1 MDTQKLL
8 LNPVSKIKSTSNNKI
23 TIVGAGQV
31 GLACAYSIL
40 TQNVSSHICLIDMIE
55 DKVKG
60 EVLDLQ
66 HGTTFLRGA
75 KIEGGTDYQL
85 SAGSKICIVTAGA
98 RQKDGE
104 SRLNLV
110 QRNTNIFK
118 EIIPKLVEHS
128 PDTILLIVS
137 NPVDILTFVAWK
149 LSGLPQHRVI
159 GSGTNLDTSRFRV
172 LLSERLGISPTS
184 CHGWIV
190 GEHGDT
196 SVAVWSG
203 VNVAGVRLQDLNS
216 TIGTSED
223 LENWEETHE
232 QVVRSAYEIIKL
244 KGYTSWAIG
253 LSLSS
258 ISMSILLNTQNV
270 HAVSTNL
277 KGYYGIEDEIFL
289 SLPCVLGSEGITH
302 VVSLPLN
309 KKETSLLI
317 KSAKTLKEIQENI
330 KM

>member
-1 MDTQKLL
+1 MDTQKSL

-75 KIEGGTDYQL
+75 KIEGGTGKKFPLLLLMLLLLLLLLPLTMTLFLFLSDYHL

-137 NPVDILTFVAWK
+137 NP
-149 LSGLPQHRVI
+149 
-159 GSGTNLDTSRFRV
+159 
-172 LLSERLGISPTS
+172 
-184 CHGWIV
+184 
-190 GEHGDT
+190 GE
-196 SVAVWSG
+196 VKQ
-203 VNVAGVRLQDLNS
+203 VNN
-216 TIGTSED
+216 
-223 LENWEETHE
+223 
-232 QVVRSAYEIIKL
+232 QV
-244 KGYTSWAIG
+244 
-253 LSLSS
+253 
-258 ISMSILLNTQNV
+258 
-270 HAVSTNL
+270 
-277 KGYYGIEDEIFL
+277 
-289 SLPCVLGSEGITH
+289 
-302 VVSLPLN
+302 
-309 KKETSLLI
+309 
-317 KSAKTLKEIQENI
+317 
-330 KM
+330 